1 MYDGFDPKGEFYTDS
16 NGLEMIKRVVEKRNF
31 DAQVTNFSLES
42 PIPRNYYPVG
52 SAISMRDN
60 NGSNVQVTIMND
72 RTQGGTADIGNKAT
86 IELMQHRRSTRGC
99 TRNGFD
105 N

>member
-1 MYDGFDPKGEFYTDS
+1 MYDGFDPKGEFFTDS

-31 DAQVTNFSLES
+31 DLQLKNFSLES
-42 PIPRNYYPVG
+42 PIPRNYYPIA

-72 RTQGGTADIGNKAT
+72 RTQGGSADIGNQAT
-86 IELMQHRRSTRGC
+86 IELM
-99 TRNGFD
+99 
-105 N
+105 